1 MKLKNPFRL
10 AILLALAPTTV
21 IAATADSSDNSYEKF
36 ELTKAETVAVAS
48 VTAAK
53 CPKKAGGPKYRAK
66 CRAKLMVQSDGRLNI
81 SYKRTMARLSK
92 PARENLRGL
101 ERDWIHERYNE
112 CVYLSE
118 DIEANPRP
126 EAAVEIEYNDC
137 ALVELKRRT
146 YWLDRY
152 SVGG

>member
-1 MKLKNPFRL
+1 MKLKKPLPLSF
-10 AILLALAPTTV
+10 LLVLAP
-21 IAATADSSDNSYEKF
+21 ATAFAAAAAPSYEKF
-36 ELTKAETVAVAS
+36 ELHKAETAAIART
-48 VTAAK
+48 TAAH
-53 CPKKAGGPKYRAK
+53 CPKKAGGPKYQAT
-66 CRAKLMVQSDGRLNI
+66 CRAKLMAQSEVRLNA
-81 SYKRTMARLSK
+81 SYKRTMARLAK
-92 PARENLRGL
+92 PARENLRAM

-146 YWLDRY
+146 HWLELY
-152 SVGG
+152 K